1 MRGWR
6 RGGWVGGSGCTAE
19 TPGGSLRLLHWQILH
34 PLLTVMRARGQKI
47 CSWQAAGRGAGI
59 CAAGAGL
66 TCTLALMFSNTP
78 VRHSSTSMTV
88 KPVTIWASG
97 VCAPTEL
104 LTAEREKEPVVVYL
118 RVEGRREH
126 RGERCVW

>member
-1 MRGWR
+1 MNHEQLAGR
-6 RGGWVGGSGCTAE
+6 
-19 TPGGSLRLLHWQILH
+19 WQGMPALA
-34 PLLTVMRARGQKI
+34 RQARG
-47 CSWQAAGRGAGI
+47 SP
-59 CAAGAGL
+59 
-66 TCTLALMFSNTP
+66 CTLALMFSNTP

-118 RVEGRREH
+118 WVVGAV
-126 RGERCVW
+126 G